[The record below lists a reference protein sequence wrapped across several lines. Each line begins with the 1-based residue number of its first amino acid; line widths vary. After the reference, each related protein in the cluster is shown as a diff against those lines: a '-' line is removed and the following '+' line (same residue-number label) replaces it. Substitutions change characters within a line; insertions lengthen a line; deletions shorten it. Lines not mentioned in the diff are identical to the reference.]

1 MREKRLMLIVTFA
14 ATASAMAMEK
24 ACAARGV
31 PGRLIPV
38 PAEVRAGCGMCWCAP
53 VGERACVEAAARAAG
68 IEADGWYE
76 RMV

>member
-24 ACAARGV
+24 ACAACGA

-38 PAEVRAGCGMCWCAP
+38 PAQVRAGCGMCWCAP
-53 VGERACVEAAARAAG
+53 PEQRARVEAAARSAG
-68 IEADGWYE
+68 VETDGWYE